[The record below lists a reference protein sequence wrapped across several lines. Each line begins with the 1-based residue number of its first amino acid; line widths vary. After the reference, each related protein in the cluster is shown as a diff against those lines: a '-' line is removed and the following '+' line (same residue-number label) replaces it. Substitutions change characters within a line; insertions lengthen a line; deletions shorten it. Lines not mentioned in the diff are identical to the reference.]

1 MLKMASRLHQNVAL
15 KEEQSKCKKMHLV
28 LNSPLGKI
36 QMSGCEKGIHE
47 IKLQPEVAPEKRSEI
62 LRVELNDKT
71 SSKHRNPLMLSESF
85 YFEFCVCWK
94 KEVSFTCDVSKEPEE
109 MTESLKECIA
119 WLETY
124 FREPWL
130 TDKLPIPTFHHPV
143 FQQDTF
149 TRKVLETL
157 LKNVKS
163 GDTVTYKKLADLSGN
178 SSAARAVGGAMKN
191 NPVPII
197 IPCHRVICSSGEV
210 GNYMGGKENCLKEW
224 LLAHE
229 KIQKSA

>member
-1 MLKMASRLHQNVAL
+1 MDDLLQANLFHMLKMASRLHQNVAL

-47 IKLQPEVAPEKRSEI
+47 IKLQPEVAPEKR
-62 LRVELNDKT
+62 
-71 SSKHRNPLMLSESF
+71 
-85 YFEFCVCWK
+85 K